1 MEKKTVL
8 IIEDGVVLQ
17 DSFKRLMSKKINLL
31 QAFTCREA
39 KEIFDKNQEKIDI
52 IAFDWNIKSEWT
64 TLDLIKEIKTKF
76 NWTMI
81 AMSNDDFLR
90 NEQMEAWCDIELD
103 DKANLLT
110 AIYNLYKLN
119 ICAVKQVLLG

>member
-52 IAFDWNIKSEWT
+52 IAFD
-64 TLDLIKEIKTKF
+64 
-76 NWTMI
+76 
-81 AMSNDDFLR
+81 
-90 NEQMEAWCDIELD
+90 
-103 DKANLLT
+103 
-110 AIYNLYKLN
+110 
-119 ICAVKQVLLG
+119 